1 MSDKV
6 KFYSMTKPL
15 PFRKI
20 RLMLR
25 SWKEGITDIILNILY
40 KLNKIEKYSISDVMR
55 NEEDLN
61 IPPKHF
67 SSGCISADLVF
78 NTIHEEQVH
87 EEYYHKKGNRLKKLK
102 VFYDSHYHRVIISAH
117 MTNIYIVMPD
127 GSLIS
132 VQNGLPVFK
141 FHVNL
146 PEEVRPFNPDEPLK
160 NPDIDTYEIDM
171 RPLQGLRFQKAIS
184 VSEDYKEDFKEID
197 WSLITDEMKK
207 SFVDYFKGVKLYDLM
222 RKRC

>member
-20 RLMLR
+20 RLMFR

-55 NEEDLN
+55 NEVDLDL
-61 IPPKHF
+61 PAKHF

-87 EEYYHKKGNRLKKLK
+87 EEYYHKKGNKLKRLK

-117 MTNIYIVMPD
+117 MTNIGLVMPD
-127 GSLIS
+127 GSLVS

-146 PEEVRPFNPDEPLK
+146 PEEVKPFNPDEPLK
-160 NPDIDTYEIDM
+160 EAETYEIYM
-171 RPLQGLRFQKAIS
+171 RPIQGLRFQKAIF
-184 VSEDYKEDFKEID
+184 VSENYKEDLKELD
-197 WSLITDEMKK
+197 LSLIMDEMKK
-207 SFVDYFKGVKLYDLM
+207 AFVDYFKGVKLYDLM